1 MKITLKIRPLSA
13 YFVEKSVTLA
23 DDEVLQIQIADKGR
37 ISGRIIMLCNGKSY
51 IADDNKIVHIDRA
64 SLDVVNVFEL
74 QVRDESGKVLN
85 RWATEG
91 LYVAPMSTDYE
102 NDRLITEREF
112 YAELLT
118 KYSEVNET
126 LKEQVADLKNR
137 VAALENGKFSI
148 LKFGGNEQ

>member
-37 ISGRIIMLCNGKSY
+37 ISGRIVMLCNGKSY
-51 IADDNKIVHIDRA
+51 IADDDKVVHIDRA
-64 SLDVVNVFEL
+64 SLGVVNVFEL

>member
-23 DDEVLQIQIADKGR
+23 DDEVLQVQIADKGR
-37 ISGRIIMLCNGKSY
+37 ISGRIVMLCNGKSY
-51 IADDNKIVHIDRA
+51 IADDDKVVHIDRA

>member
-1 MKITLKIRPLSA
+1 MTD
-13 YFVEKSVTLA
+13 ENKS
-23 DDEVLQIQIADKGR
+23 
-37 ISGRIIMLCNGKSY
+37 
-51 IADDNKIVHIDRA
+51 VHIDRQ
-64 SLDVVNVFEL
+64 SLDTVNVFEL
-74 QVRDESGKVLN
+74 QLRDTDGKILQ
-85 RWATEG
+85 RWVTEG

-112 YAELLT
+112 YAELCANQSAT
-118 KYSEVNET
+118 IET

>member
-37 ISGRIIMLCNGKSY
+37 ISGRIVMLCNGKSY
-51 IADDNKIVHIDRA
+51 IADDNKVVHIDRA

-112 YAELLT
+112 YADLLT

>member
-13 YFVEKSVTLA
+13 YFVEKSITLA

-37 ISGRIIMLCNGKSY
+37 ISGRIVMLCNGKSY
-51 IADDNKIVHIDRA
+51 IADDNKVVHIDRA

-112 YAELLT
+112 YADLLT

>member
-23 DDEVLQIQIADKGR
+23 DDEVLQVQISDKGR
-37 ISGRIIMLCNGKSY
+37 ISGRIVMLCNGKSY
-51 IADDNKIVHIDRA
+51 IADDNKVVHIDRA

-112 YAELLT
+112 YADLLT

>member
-23 DDEVLQIQIADKGR
+23 DDEVLQVQIADKGR
-37 ISGRIIMLCNGKSY
+37 ISGRIVMLCNGKSY
-51 IADDNKIVHIDRA
+51 IADDDKIVHIDRA
-64 SLDVVNVFEL
+64 SLGVVNVFEL

-112 YAELLT
+112 YADLLT

>member
-37 ISGRIIMLCNGKSY
+37 ISGRIVMLCNGKSY
-51 IADDNKIVHIDRA
+51 IADENKVVHIDRA
-64 SLDVVNVFEL
+64 GLGVVNVFEL

-112 YAELLT
+112 YADLLT

>member
-23 DDEVLQIQIADKGR
+23 DDEVLQVQIADKGR
-37 ISGRIIMLCNGKSY
+37 ISGRIVMLCNGKSY
-51 IADDNKIVHIDRA
+51 IADDNKVVHIDRA

-112 YAELLT
+112 YADLLT

>member
-23 DDEVLQIQIADKGR
+23 DDEVLQVQIADKGR
-37 ISGRIIMLCNGKSY
+37 ISGRIVMLCNGKSY
-51 IADDNKIVHIDRA
+51 IADDDKVVHIDRA

-112 YAELLT
+112 YADLLT